1 MEASVEGR
9 GLVQGYGKA
18 PAGLRARRRGGV
30 RALPESLPS
39 FHDRFVDLFDA
50 HFQRLYR
57 FMNRLSGEPELAADL
72 VQEAFVKLYRRG
84 SLPDAPEAWLISVA
98 MNLFRNEKSTRSRRL
113 KLLTPARSEGALSDP
128 PPSPEEAVQG
138 EDSRRSVR
146 ITLDR
151 MPERERRMLLLRAE
165 GYRYRDIAAAL
176 ELNEASVGVL
186 LARARRA
193 FRKIYE
199 DSFGAP

>member
-1 MEASVEGR
+1 MEGR

>member
-1 MEASVEGR
+1 VEGR